1 MHRKDAHALVT
12 QAAFLFNAKQE
23 MLILQL
29 PDNRWQLPGGKLQRA
44 ESWTDGLRREIF
56 EETALD
62 GIEIV
67 KVLYVDNW
75 YTVANDYYR
84 AYFLCTTMND
94 NVLLSNDHNAYQ
106 WINADTDLSQF
117 SFTHETVRE
126 HIKNLF
132 GQL

>member
-12 QAAFLFNAKQE
+12 QAAFLFNANQE

-44 ESWTDGLRREIF
+44 ETWTEGLHREIF
-56 EETALD
+56 EETGIED
-62 GIEIV
+62 IEIV
-67 KVLYVDNW
+67 RVLYVDNW

-94 NVLLSNDHNAYQ
+94 EVLLSNDHNAYQ
-106 WINADTDLSQF
+106 WINSETDLS
-117 SFTHETVRE
+117 SLVFTHETVRE

-132 GQL
+132 AQL